1 MRNRF
6 FELDG
11 QAFVIASANGSG
23 GNGPTEQAEL
33 TMARLRQD
41 LEKVGSRFE
50 NILRIVVY
58 MKSREIWDTVGK
70 VRQKVFVPWETRP
83 GSASIFVEEFP
94 HEDAL
99 VGIEATAMVRTEII
113 SKRGIEYEPAR
124 AYLRALVSGPFVF
137 LSGTG
142 GQGATEGAQAQSS
155 FESLGACLE
164 SQGSS
169 LRDIRRVT
177 IFLKRLEAMGDAS
190 RVFQRLFKEPR
201 PYVEF
206 VPATGFARDEMLVE
220 IQGTAVVKR
229 SPTA

>member
-1 MRNRF
+1 MRTRF

-23 GNGPTEQAEL
+23 GNGPAEQAEL

-41 LEKVGSRFE
+41 LDKVGSRFE

-58 MKSREIWDTVGK
+58 MKNREIWDTVGN

-83 GSASIFVEEFP
+83 ASASIFVGAFR
-94 HEDAL
+94 HVDAL
-99 VGIEATAMVRTEII
+99 VEIEATAMLRSEII
-113 SKRGIEYEPAR
+113 SKRGVEYEPAR

-142 GQGATEGAQAQSS
+142 GQGATEEAQAQSS
-155 FESLGACLE
+155 FASLGACLE
-164 SQGSS
+164 SQGGS

-177 IFLKRLEAMGDAS
+177 IFLKRLEAMGDVS
-190 RVFQRLFKEPR
+190 RVFHRLFKEPR
-201 PYVEF
+201 PYTEYI
-206 VPATGFARDEMLVE
+206 PATGFARDEMLVE
-220 IQGTAVVKR
+220 IQGTVVVK
-229 SPTA
+229 

>member
-11 QAFVIASANGSG
+11 QLFVIASENGSG
-23 GNGPTEQAEL
+23 GRGPTEQAEL

-58 MKSREIWDTVGK
+58 MKSREIWDIVGK
-70 VRQKVFVPWETRP
+70 VRQQVLVPWETRP
-83 GSASIFVEEFP
+83 ASASIFVGEFR

-99 VGIEATAMVRTEII
+99 VEIEATAMVRSEIV
-113 SKRGIEYEPAR
+113 SKRGVEYEPPR
-124 AYLRALVSGPFVF
+124 AYLRALLTGPFVF

-142 GQGATEGAQAQSS
+142 GQGATEEAQSQSS

-164 SQGSS
+164 SQGGS

-190 RVFQRLFKEPR
+190 RVFQRRFKEPR

-220 IQGTAVVKR
+220 IQGTAVLRRNV
-229 SPTA
+229 

>member
-11 QAFVIASANGSG
+11 QAFVVASPNGSG

-83 GSASIFVEEFP
+83 ASASIFVPEFR

-99 VGIEATAMVRTEII
+99 VEIEATAMARSEVIA
-113 SKRGIEYEPAR
+113 KRGVEYDPPR
-124 AYLRALVSGPFVF
+124 AYLRALVSGSFVF

-142 GQGATEGAQAQSS
+142 GAGATEAAQAESS

-164 SQGSS
+164 SQGRSFG
-169 LRDIRRVT
+169 DMRRAT
-177 IFLKRLEAMGDAS
+177 IFLKRLEAMGEVS
-190 RVFQRLFKEPR
+190 RVFQRFFKEPR

-220 IQGTAVVKR
+220 IQGTAVLR
-229 SPTA
+229 

>member
-6 FELDG
+6 VELDG
-11 QAFVIASANGSG
+11 QLFVIVSANGSG
-23 GNGPTEQAEL
+23 GDGPREQAEL

-41 LEKVGSRFE
+41 LQKVGSRFE

-70 VRQKVFVPWETRP
+70 VRQQVFVPQETRP
-83 GSASIFVEEFP
+83 ASASIFVAEFR

-99 VGIEATAMVRTEII
+99 VEIEATAMVRSEII
-113 SKRGIEYEPAR
+113 PKRGVEYDPPR
-124 AYLRALVSGPFVF
+124 AYLRALVSEPFVF

-142 GQGATEGAQAQSS
+142 GQGTTEEAQAQSC

-164 SQGSS
+164 GKGGS
-169 LRDIRRVT
+169 LRDVRRVT
-177 IFLKRLEAMGDAS
+177 IFLRRLGALGDVS
-190 RVFQRLFKEPR
+190 RVFHGVFKEPQ

-206 VPATGFARDEMLVE
+206 IPATGFARDEMLVE
-220 IQGTAVVKR
+220 IQGTAVLR
-229 SPTA
+229 

>member
-11 QAFVIASANGSG
+11 QLFVIVSANGSG
-23 GNGPTEQAEL
+23 SNSPQEQAER

-70 VRQKVFVPWETRP
+70 VRQQVFVPWETRP
-83 GSASIFVEEFP
+83 ASASIFVGEFR
-94 HEDAL
+94 HGDAL
-99 VGIEATAMVRTEII
+99 VEIEATAMVRSEFI
-113 SKRGIEYEPAR
+113 SKRGVEYEPAR

-142 GQGATEGAQAQSS
+142 GQGATEEAQAQSS

-164 SQGSS
+164 SQGGS
-169 LRDIRRVT
+169 LRDICRVT

-190 RVFQRLFKEPR
+190 RVFQRLFKGVQ

-220 IQGTAVVKR
+220 IQGTAVLRRNV
-229 SPTA
+229 

>member
-11 QAFVIASANGSG
+11 QPFAIVSANGSG
-23 GNGPTEQAEL
+23 ANNPQEQAEL

-41 LEKVGSRFE
+41 LETAGSRFE

-70 VRQKVFVPWETRP
+70 VRQQVFVPGATRP
-83 GSASIFVEEFP
+83 ASASIFVGEFR

-99 VGIEATAMVRTEII
+99 VEIEATAMVRSEFI
-113 SKRGIEYEPAR
+113 SKRGVEYEPAR
-124 AYLRALVSGPFVF
+124 AYLRALVCGHFVF

-142 GQGATEGAQAQSS
+142 GQGATEEAQSQSS

-164 SQGSS
+164 SQGGS

-177 IFLKRLEAMGDAS
+177 IFLKRREAMGDAS
-190 RVFQRLFKEPR
+190 RVFQRLFKETR

-206 VPATGFARDEMLVE
+206 VSATGFARDEMLVE
-220 IQGTAVVKR
+220 IQGTAVLRREV
-229 SPTA
+229 